1 MVLWN
6 GRQVVD
12 TAKNKYLKPSYNLS
26 ISSIKQLQEDLRKY
40 QDSLKYKCR
49 ELTEQLAEMGIKV
62 AGAKIGES
70 PLGKY
75 VTIKTDITEEQAG
88 CKAVLIA
95 TGETFENEGY
105 APFNTLL
112 AIEFGTGIRYNSE
125 ENPKAPDLGF
135 GVGTFPDQTHAF
147 DKNGWWFWSEE
158 KQAWIHSYG
167 VKATMP
173 MYQASVEIQQ
183 NIVKVAKDIFGK

>member
-1 MVLWN
+1 M
-6 GRQVVD
+6 
-12 TAKNKYLKPSYNLS
+12 AKNKYLKSSYNLS
-26 ISSIKQLQEDLRKY
+26 VSSIKQLQEDLRKY

-49 ELTEQLAEMGIKV
+49 ELTEQLAEIGIKV
-62 AGAKIGES
+62 ADAKIGES

-75 VTIKTDITEEQAG
+75 VAIKTDITEEKAG

-95 TGETFENEGY
+95 TGETFEHEGY
-105 APFNTLL
+105 VPFNSLL
-112 AIEFGTGIRYNSE
+112 AIEFGAGIRYNSV

-173 MYQASVEIQQ
+173 MYQASLEIQQ
-183 NIVKVAKDIFGK
+183 NIVKVAKDVFGK